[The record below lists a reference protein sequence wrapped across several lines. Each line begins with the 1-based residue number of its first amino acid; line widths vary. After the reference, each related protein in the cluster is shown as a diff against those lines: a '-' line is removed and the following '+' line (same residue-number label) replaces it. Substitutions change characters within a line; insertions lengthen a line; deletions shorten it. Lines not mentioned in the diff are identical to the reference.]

1 MFDIK
6 KLKENPDINIYS
18 KKQEIHSILKG
29 FANQKKP
36 VVIYP
41 VPFND
46 EYTTNILKVKDD
58 TITID
63 SLIPKS
69 GNLKM
74 VESSYLKIAFKF
86 SNNDHFFLSKLYNYE
101 KDGDYFVFDIYKPIE
116 ILSLEKR
123 KFFRIEP
130 SINEPVN
137 VSFFYNNKY
146 LETRLYD
153 LSGEGF
159 SFLLDFPLEK
169 YTVLENVKIKFPF
182 GLPEVTLRLEIMSNV
197 KLDNLKY
204 KTGAK
209 AINIKPAQQDILFN
223 YIFKRQREIVAA
235 MKGTV

>member
-6 KLKENPDINIYS
+6 KLKEDKDINIYS
-18 KKQEIHSILKG
+18 KKQEIQAILKG

-36 VVIYP
+36 VIIYP

-46 EYTTNILKVKDD
+46 EYTTNIIKVKED
-58 TITID
+58 TLTLD
-63 SLIPKS
+63 SLVPKS

-74 VESSYLKIAFKF
+74 LESSYLKIAFKF

-130 SINEPVN
+130 SINQPVII
-137 VSFFYNNKY
+137 SFFYYSKY
-146 LETRLYD
+146 TETNIYD
-153 LSGEGF
+153 MSGEGF

-169 YTVLENVKIKFPF
+169 HTVIENVKFKFPF
-182 GLPEVTLRLEIMSNV
+182 KLPEITLRLEIMSIV
-197 KLDNLKY
+197 RLDNLKY

-209 AINIKPAQQDILFN
+209 AINIKPAQQDLLFS
-223 YIFKRQREIVAA
+223 YIFKRQREVVAA
-235 MKGTV
+235 EKGIY

>member
-18 KKQEIHSILKG
+18 KKQEINAILKG

-36 VVIYP
+36 LIIYA

-46 EYTTNILKVKDD
+46 EYTTNILKIKEDYM
-58 TITID
+58 TID
-63 SLIPKS
+63 SMIPKS
-69 GNLKM
+69 GNLKLI
-74 VESSYLKIAFKF
+74 ESSYIKVTFKF
-86 SNNDHFFLSKLYNYE
+86 GSNEHFFLSKLYNYE
-101 KDGDYFVFDIYKPIE
+101 KDKEYFVFDIYKPIE

-130 SINEPVN
+130 SLNEPVK
-137 VSFFYNNKY
+137 VSFFLNNKY
-146 LETRLYD
+146 FETKLFD
-153 LSGEGF
+153 LSGEGL

-169 YTVLENVKIKFPF
+169 HTVLENVKIQFPC
-182 GLPEVTLRLEIMSNV
+182 GLPEITVRFEIRSV
-197 KLDNLKY
+197 SRLDNLKY
-204 KTGAK
+204 KVGAR
-209 AINIKPAQQDILFN
+209 AINLKPAPQDVLFK

>member
-223 YIFKRQREIVAA
+223 YIFKRQREIVAV
-235 MKGTV
+235 MRGTV

>member
-18 KKQEIHSILKG
+18 KKQEIHAILKG
-29 FANQKKP
+29 FASQKKP
-36 VVIYP
+36 VIIHP

-46 EYTTNILKVKDD
+46 EYTTNILKIKDD
-58 TITID
+58 AITID
-63 SLIPKS
+63 SFVPKS

-74 VESSYLKIAFKF
+74 VGSSYIKAAFKF
-86 SNNDHFFLSKLYNYE
+86 ANNEHFFLSKLYNYE
-101 KDGDYFVFDIYKPIE
+101 KDGDFFVFDIYKPIE

-130 SINEPVN
+130 SVSEPVN
-137 VSFFYNNKY
+137 ISFFYNNKY
-146 LETRLYD
+146 ISTKLFD

-169 YTVLENVKIKFPF
+169 HAVLEKVKIEFPF
-182 GLPEVTLRLEIMSNV
+182 GLSKVIVRLEIMSV
-197 KLDNLKY
+197 VRLDNLKY

-209 AINIKPAQQDILFN
+209 SINMKPAEQDALFK
-223 YIFKRQREIVAA
+223 YIFKRQRELVAA

>member
-36 VVIYP
+36 VIIYP

-58 TITID
+58 TITVD

-69 GNLKM
+69 GNLKIT
-74 VESSYLKIAFKF
+74 ESSYLKIAFKF
-86 SNNDHFFLSKLYNYE
+86 SNNDHFFLSKLYSYE
-101 KDGDYFVFDIYKPIE
+101 KDGDYLVFDIYKPIE

-130 SINEPVN
+130 SISEPVII
-137 VSFFYNNKY
+137 SFFYSNKY
-146 LETRLYD
+146 IETRLYD

-169 YTVLENVKIKFPF
+169 HTVLENVKIKFPL
-182 GLPEVTLRLEIMSNV
+182 GLPEVTLRLEIRSNV
-197 KLDNLKY
+197 RLDNLKY

>member
-36 VVIYP
+36 VIIYP

-58 TITID
+58 TITVD

-123 KFFRIEP
+123 KFFRVEP
-130 SINEPVN
+130 SISEPVI

-146 LETRLYD
+146 VETRLYD

-169 YTVLENVKIKFPF
+169 HTVLENVKIKFPL
-182 GLPEVTLRLEIMSNV
+182 GLPEVVLRLEIMSNV
-197 KLDNLKY
+197 RLDNLKY

-235 MKGTV
+235 IKGTV